1 MKLKVSLAQI
11 KVANAQPQKNL
22 QKAEEY
28 ISEAAKRNSELICFP
43 EMFLTGFNWK
53 FLDADKNNFET
64 YIDALSSLAKKY
76 KIWINGSVPELTS
89 NGKITNTSVLFSS
102 DGSLAGRY
110 SKIHLFSL
118 LKENK
123 HLSPGNEIKIID
135 TSWGKAG
142 MSICYDLRFPELFR
156 TCALRGAKIQLLP
169 SAWPYPRLE
178 HYKILIKARAIENQ
192 NFIIAVNQVGD
203 EKFSDDNTVTYF
215 GSSVIVD
222 PWGNIVIEASEKEE
236 TLLTAEI
243 DLDVI
248 DEVRKKITV
257 FSDRKPELYNP
268 D

>member
-11 KVANAQPQKNL
+11 KVAKAQPQENL

-28 ISEAAKRNSELICFP
+28 ISEAVKKKSELICFP

-53 FLDADKNNFET
+53 FLEADKNNFES
-64 YIDALSSLAKKY
+64 YIIILSSLAKKY
-76 KIWINGSVPELTS
+76 KIWINGSVPELNP
-89 NGKITNTSVLFSS
+89 NGKISNTSVLFAS
-102 DGSLAGRY
+102 DGSLAGKY
-110 SKIHLFSL
+110 GKIHLFSL

-123 HLSPGNEIKIID
+123 YLSPGTEIKIVD
-135 TSWGKAG
+135 TPWGKAG

-156 TCALRGAKIQLLP
+156 TCSLRGAKIQFLP

-192 NFIIAVNQVGD
+192 NFMIAVNQVGD
-203 EKFSDDNTVTYF
+203 EKFSDNNTVTYF

-222 PWGNIVIEASEKEE
+222 PWGNIVIEAGEKEE

-248 DEVRKKITV
+248 DEVRKKMTV